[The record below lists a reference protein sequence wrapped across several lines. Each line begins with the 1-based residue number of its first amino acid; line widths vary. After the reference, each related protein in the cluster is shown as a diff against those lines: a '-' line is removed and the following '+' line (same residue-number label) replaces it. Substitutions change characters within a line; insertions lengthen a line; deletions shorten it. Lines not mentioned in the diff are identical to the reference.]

1 MIYSEFVKKH
11 YSSVT
16 HLPAKDRFKAIAEM
30 YHAQK
35 GGKGMMMDDKKP
47 KHSKAHSKAKGGLI
61 VGGSDVPFHGS
72 MSVGTP
78 KHGKSKSKARGGLI
92 VAGSLSEP
100 SSPMSAHSMDRDIL
114 GLRGMSMMF

>member
-11 YSSVT
+11 YDSVK

-61 VGGSDVPFHGS
+61 VGGSEVPLH
-72 MSVGTP
+72 
-78 KHGKSKSKARGGLI
+78 GGLVVGGALKRGRKAHGGMI
-92 VAGSLSEP
+92 VGGSEP